1 MTSQFY
7 PAVAPKLASLSAA
20 LLTAT
25 AGTLML
31 SVATAAEIKV
41 FTSRTI
47 PISAPA
53 NVAVVYLDDAGTIEA
68 RLSADL
74 PSSQDSAEAIARQRL
89 QDGGQA
95 LQHELA
101 SAWQGVADAWSLGIT
116 TLPAVVVDRRYVVY
130 GEPDVD
136 KAVARIEAYR
146 REHE

>member
-1 MTSQFY
+1 MSHHHFY
-7 PAVAPKLASLSAA
+7 RIRPRGFPAVMLGGLLGLIAGAA
-20 LLTAT
+20 AQ
-25 AGTLML
+25 
-31 SVATAAEIKV
+31 AADTRV
-41 FTSRTI
+41 FTTRTV

-53 NVAVVYLDDAGTIEA
+53 NVAVVYLDDAGAIEA

-74 PSSQDSAEAIARQRL
+74 PSSQDSAEAVARHRL
-89 QDGGQA
+89 QDGGPA

-116 TLPAVVVDRRYVVY
+116 TLPAIVVDRRYVIY

-146 REHE
+146 RERE

>member
-1 MTSQFY
+1 MPHLHFY
-7 PAVAPKLASLSAA
+7 RVRPSGFPAAMLGVLLGLIASADTQAA
-20 LLTAT
+20 D
-25 AGTLML
+25 
-31 SVATAAEIKV
+31 IKA
-41 FTSRTI
+41 FTTRTVS
-47 PISAPA
+47 ISAPA
-53 NVAVVYLDDAGTIEA
+53 TIPVVYLDDAGAIEA

-74 PSSQDSAEAIARQRL
+74 PASQDSAEAVARDRL

-130 GEPDVD
+130 GEPDLD

-146 REHE
+146 REQE